1 MATPATL
8 PPLSSSMVGLPEPD
22 PNDPSNRNC
31 RLLGPFALFVQALMG
46 VVVVGTLVLKRQ
58 RERPKR
64 PWKIWLLD
72 ISKQMLGQLFVHTLN
87 VALSSLGSLAS
98 EGEENPC
105 SLYFLNIAIDTTLG
119 VFIIYASMRFLTHYF
134 TDVLG
139 WPGFVSGQYTSTPLV
154 LGRRRRRGPRAGGSL
169 VATPRASTDTQLT
182 YDEASASSSPMLP
195 TSQALPKQS
204 ISQDGEATAGASS
217 SHPPEPLAT
226 TTPASTTTTAGLLRR
241 GRPRPRLT
249 FFFRQLSLYL
259 LSLLIMKILVVLL
272 LALFP
277 FLFDVGRWI
286 LDLFG
291 HAREAQVLF
300 VMALFP
306 LAMNT
311 LQFWLIDSLLRHN
324 PHTTK
329 YQSEEDAAA
338 TGAML
343 DGHDGHGGEEEER
356 EGDEDLEGG
365 IGGGGN
371 FAFWAAP
378 AARRGGAQAGA
389 GAGTGAGAGV
399 GAGAGARYGQLANG
413 DEGLSRHLVGID
425 SDDDEEEGEG
435 ETDPHA
441 YPPPRS
447 ERGSSNEDEARG
459 PARHDGRGAGD
470 DARAQQQTGSLLSP
484 SPLTTTSAAQ
494 EQKKDDTAAAGTTA
508 APALGDDEDDMW
520 DSWDDDGGA
529 GAPQSDSGAT
539 VRAKPSDI
547 KRD

>member
-1 MATPATL
+1 
-8 PPLSSSMVGLPEPD
+8 MVGLPEPD

-154 LGRRRRRGPRAGGSL
+154 LGRRRRRGPRTGAGH
-169 VATPRASTDTQLT
+169 VTPRASTDTQLT

-204 ISQDGEATAGASS
+204 TSQDGEATAGASS
-217 SHPPEPLAT
+217 SQPPEPLNAT
-226 TTPASTTTTAGLLRR
+226 ATGSTTTAGLLRR

-311 LQFWLIDSLLRHN
+311 LQVRLFLCLSN
-324 PHTTK
+324 SHTCA
-329 YQSEEDAAA
+329 E
-338 TGAML
+338 
-343 DGHDGHGGEEEER
+343 
-356 EGDEDLEGG
+356 
-365 IGGGGN
+365 
-371 FAFWAAP
+371 
-378 AARRGGAQAGA
+378 
-389 GAGTGAGAGV
+389 
-399 GAGAGARYGQLANG
+399 
-413 DEGLSRHLVGID
+413 
-425 SDDDEEEGEG
+425 
-435 ETDPHA
+435 
-441 YPPPRS
+441 
-447 ERGSSNEDEARG
+447 
-459 PARHDGRGAGD
+459 
-470 DARAQQQTGSLLSP
+470 
-484 SPLTTTSAAQ
+484 
-494 EQKKDDTAAAGTTA
+494 
-508 APALGDDEDDMW
+508 
-520 DSWDDDGGA
+520 
-529 GAPQSDSGAT
+529 
-539 VRAKPSDI
+539 
-547 KRD
+547 